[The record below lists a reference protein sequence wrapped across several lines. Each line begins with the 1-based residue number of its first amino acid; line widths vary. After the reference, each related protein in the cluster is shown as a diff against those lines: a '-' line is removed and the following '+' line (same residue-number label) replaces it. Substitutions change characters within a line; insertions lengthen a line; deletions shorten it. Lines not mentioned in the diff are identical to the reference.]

1 MDPVR
6 AIGVRLVS
14 SLDCWCFRDPIN
26 GGSQWGIVRSVGT
39 DRVSGGIV
47 WGHSTDDGTL
57 LGPRY
62 LQDPAILECAENR
75 GVLILYPRERHELS
89 RSTIPAQ
96 AVRISLES
104 LRWLL
109 NSSASSRRGRC
120 SKRACRVSGAELD
133 SSKGNSSRRLCSS
146 RSMQRQRHS
155 GHFLLPLQWL

>member
-1 MDPVR
+1 MDPAR

-47 WGHSTDDGTL
+47 WGRSTDDGTL
-57 LGPRY
+57 PGPRY
-62 LQDPAILECAENR
+62 PRTGHSRLHR
-75 GVLILYPRERHELS
+75 GPGSTDIVSRQRHERS
-89 RSTIPAQ
+89 RSTMPART
-96 AVRISLES
+96 ARISFES
-104 LRWLL
+104 LRWSL
-109 NSSASSRRGRC
+109 NSSGSSCRGRR
-120 SKRACRVSGAELD
+120 SKRPCRVSGAELD

-146 RSMQRQRHS
+146 RSMQRERHS